1 MLECF
6 YGGGFERKFL
16 KQKDGEKSYIR
27 TSWKFCWCWKS
38 TVRKWET
45 GMIENMGRD
54 KIVALSKILDVSPL
68 EILGI
73 PETEET
79 PFVVPTNIMNIYKQ
93 LTTENQE
100 AVFRYAQKKLT
111 EQNYF

>member
-1 MLECF
+1 MLE
-6 YGGGFERKFL
+6 KVP
-16 KQKDGEKSYIR
+16 S
-27 TSWKFCWCWKS
+27 
-38 TVRKWET
+38 RKWET

-68 EILGI
+68 AEILGI

-93 LTTENQE
+93 LTTEE
-100 AVFRYAQKKLT
+100 IKKQSFDTLKR
-111 EQNYF
+111 N

>member
-1 MLECF
+1 
-6 YGGGFERKFL
+6 
-16 KQKDGEKSYIR
+16 
-27 TSWKFCWCWKS
+27 
-38 TVRKWET
+38 V
-45 GMIENMGRD
+45 
-54 KIVALSKILDVSPL
+54 LDVSPL

-79 PFVVPTNIMNIYKQ
+79 PFVVPTNIMNVYKQ

-100 AVFRYAQKKLT
+100 AVYRYAQKKLT

>member
-6 YGGGFERKFL
+6 YGGGFFERKFFEA
-16 KQKDGEKSYIR
+16 KKDGEKSYIR
-27 TSWKFCWCWKS
+27 TSW
-38 TVRKWET
+38 
-45 GMIENMGRD
+45 IENMGRD

>member
-1 MLECF
+1 MIFLKEN
-6 YGGGFERKFL
+6 FL
-16 KQKDGEKSYIR
+16 KQKRIEKNL
-27 TSWKFCWCWKS
+27 TLEQVGNFVGVGKS

-54 KIVALSKILDVSPL
+54 KIIALSKVLDVSPL

-79 PFVVPTNIMNIYKQ
+79 PFVVPNNIMNIYKQ